1 MWEIKISYTENNYIT
16 WDLTNSHPQY
26 NGTRWR
32 EILPGLI
39 KRRHVLLP
47 SRYLNPLIPRGV
59 IKRDIRHNY
68 LTIFLLR
75 ETQQYSQHKWYACR
89 FFYSFL
95 VLHYDL
101 FWCML
106 YSSPINSWVV
116 AHICIMNSLRPRQ
129 NGRHFPE
136 NIFIF
141 LERKMYEFRLQ
152 FHWSL
157 FLRVQ
162 FTIFQHRF
170 KYWLCTDQATSPY
183 LNQWWLDYRRIY
195 ASLGFSELNWVVIG
209 SGNVWSPDQRQAFI

>member
-1 MWEIKISYTENNYIT
+1 MEWSSEIYDIIT
-16 WDLTNSHPQY
+16 WQYVNSGKPNNTLNTNDM
-26 NGTRWR
+26 
-32 EILPGLI
+32 
-39 KRRHVLLP
+39 HVDYVL
-47 SRYLNPLIPRGV
+47 
-59 IKRDIRHNY
+59 
-68 LTIFLLR
+68 
-75 ETQQYSQHKWYACR
+75 
-89 FFYSFL
+89 FFIVFWCCIMIC
-95 VLHYDL
+95 

-116 AHICIMNSLRPRQ
+116 AHICTMNSLRPRR

-183 LNQWWLDYRRIY
+183 LNQWWLEYRRIY
-195 ASLGFSELNWVVIG
+195 ASLGFSQLNWVVIG

>member
-1 MWEIKISYTENNYIT
+1 MWEISYTVNNYIT

-47 SRYLNPLIPRGV
+47 SRYLNRLIPRGV

-75 ETQQYSQHKWYACR
+75 ETQQYSQHKLYACR
-89 FFYSFL
+89 LCSFFIVFWCCIMIC
-95 VLHYDL
+95 

-129 NGRHFPE
+129 NGRHFP
-136 NIFIF
+136 
-141 LERKMYEFRLQ
+141 RKH
-152 FHWSL
+152 FH
-157 FLRVQ
+157 
-162 FTIFQHRF
+162 
-170 KYWLCTDQATSPY
+170 
-183 LNQWWLDYRRIY
+183 
-195 ASLGFSELNWVVIG
+195 FSWKK
-209 SGNVWSPDQRQAFI
+209 NVWISITISLKFVSKGPIHNIPASVQILALYRPGD